1 MRRRYR
7 FDEAAGVMVEVGL
20 VREVPRARVHI
31 QTGAHYDGLRATDGT
46 PVDTA
51 KRHRQYMK
59 DHNLA
64 LYEDYKETFA
74 KSTEERERERMN
86 LGPRDETLKEDI
98 HEAYN
103 MVRDGYKPVR
113 AEGIDPDDEAT
124 VSSYIVGKDV

>member
-7 FDEAAGVMVEVGL
+7 YDETKGEVVEVGL
-20 VREVPRARVHI
+20 VRHTPTPKVFFHTDAP
-31 QTGAHYDGLRATDGT
+31 YDGLRATDGT
-46 PVDTA
+46 RLDT
-51 KRHRQYMK
+51 RHRHEQYMK
-59 DHNLA
+59 DHGLA

-74 KSTEERERERMN
+74 RSQEERERDRMN
-86 LGPRDETLKEDI
+86 LGPRDETLKDDI